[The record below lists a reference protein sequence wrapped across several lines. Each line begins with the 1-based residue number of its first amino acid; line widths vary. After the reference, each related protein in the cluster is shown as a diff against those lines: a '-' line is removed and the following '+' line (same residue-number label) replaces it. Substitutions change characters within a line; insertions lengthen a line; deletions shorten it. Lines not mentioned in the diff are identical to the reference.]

1 MKSILVTGG
10 TGFIGSHTVV
20 ELVNAGYQPIIAD
33 NFINSKSSVLDR
45 LSQITGRKILFVE
58 VNLCDKTATSKIFDE
73 YEIHAVMHFAGL
85 KAVGESVNFPIRY
98 YENNI
103 TSTLSLIEA
112 MESHGVKNL
121 IFSSSATVYGNP
133 SELPLKETSRVG
145 EGITNPYG
153 RTKYMIEQILG
164 DLYASDN
171 TWNITS
177 LRYFNPIGAHSSGK
191 IGEDPSDVP
200 NNLLPFV
207 QQVAIG
213 MRDKLSVFGDDYDTP
228 DGTGIRDYIH
238 VVDLAVGHVVAL
250 DKLSGLN
257 VYNLG
262 TGRGTS
268 VLGLV
273 KAFEEASGKK
283 ITYEVVTRRPGDIAE
298 CFADVSKV
306 KKELGWKANKTIEDA
321 CKDAWRW
328 QQFCQTL

>member
-1 MKSILVTGG
+1 VAK
-10 TGFIGSHTVV
+10 F
-20 ELVNAGYQPIIAD
+20 
-33 NFINSKSSVLDR
+33 
-45 LSQITGRKILFVE
+45 
-58 VNLCDKTATSKIFDE
+58 
-73 YEIHAVMHFAGL
+73 
-85 KAVGESVNFPIRY
+85 
-98 YENNI
+98 
-103 TSTLSLIEA
+103 
-112 MESHGVKNL
+112 
-121 IFSSSATVYGNP
+121 
-133 SELPLKETSRVG
+133 
-145 EGITNPYG
+145 
-153 RTKYMIEQILG
+153 
-164 DLYASDN
+164 
-171 TWNITS
+171 
-177 LRYFNPIGAHSSGK
+177 K